1 MVFELRDAKKN
12 TVGKTKISIQEFF
25 RGKHDLFRHLVEV
38 QCTVVLAKSNS
49 SIRKQSSLQ
58 KKPNWPRPVTVIN

>member
-25 RGKHDLFRHLVEV
+25 RGEHDFFLQVEV
-38 QCTVVLAKSNS
+38 QCTVIIAKTIS
-49 SIRKQSSLQ
+49 SI
-58 KKPNWPRPVTVIN
+58 